1 MAKKLLAAVMNTA
14 SRLTESTQRATGFSM
29 PPKGDPM
36 NAERDNIT
44 FANRVTLAVAGITAL
59 AAAIVIDVTNLSP
72 VLAQS
77 IEPTPKFEV

>member
-1 MAKKLLAAVMNTA
+1 
-14 SRLTESTQRATGFSM
+14 
-29 PPKGDPM
+29 M